1 MPITFR
7 PSSLAHCETIRPTP
21 PAAACSRM
29 LSPGL
34 KSYRWRSRYDVVR
47 PRMVMAAAVSQLMP
61 AGSLISG
68 AAGMTRSV
76 L

>member
-1 MPITFR
+1 
-7 PSSLAHCETIRPTP
+7 
-21 PAAACSRM
+21 
-29 LSPGL
+29 
-34 KSYRWRSRYDVVR
+34 
-47 PRMVMAAAVSQLMP
+47 MVMAAAVSQLMP